1 MALINMKSLSKFLL
15 GTTVLSVVCA
25 FAAAPDVKAQERAP
39 TQTQAQG
46 QAQGESYQHVP
57 LPAQLPHG
65 VTVPDAQS
73 LQALIDDYRLEE
85 PLVVSKIKDNIYLA
99 RGGPG
104 RNVPNTGFVVGDSGV
119 ILVDNKNSLEAEKAV
134 LAEIAKVTDKPV
146 NTVIVLHSEHESG
159 IAALPPGLMIVAHDN
174 AKKEMEVSTA
184 RDKLP
189 SDYFPTKTVGRDETL
204 KIHGLRV
211 RLLHWAPAYT
221 GGDLIAYFPDQKVAF
236 GSDLVVTDFP
246 LGSTFIDLKEHGSAA
261 GWIENVK
268 GMLSLDA
275 DYYVSGHGGLFTKR
289 DLRTKLAFVE
299 EKWNKVK
306 ALAAQGKS
314 LDEVKAA
321 IAGSLERNPSMIEVM
336 YSELTSK
343 K

>member
-1 MALINMKSLSKFLL
+1 MNGVSKFAFSM
-15 GTTVLSVVCA
+15 TVAAVLCA
-25 FAAAPDVKAQERAP
+25 LATVAAPRP
-39 TQTQAQG
+39 PQTQG
-46 QAQGESYQHVP
+46 QSQAESYQHVP
-57 LPAQLPHG
+57 LPKELPHG
-65 VTVPDAQS
+65 VSPADAQS
-73 LQALIDDYRLEE
+73 LQNLIDDYRLEE

-104 RNVPNTGFVVGDSGV
+104 RNVPNAGFVVGSSGV
-119 ILVDNKNSLEAEKAV
+119 ILVDNKNSIETAKAV
-134 LAEIAKVTDKPV
+134 LAEIAKITPKPV
-146 NTVIVLHSEHESG
+146 TANIVLHSEHESG
-159 IAALPPGLMIVAHDN
+159 IAALPPGLTIIAHEN
-174 AKKEMEVSTA
+174 AKREMEVSTA
-184 RDKLP
+184 RDKIP
-189 SDYFPTKTVGRDETL
+189 SDYFPTKTVGKDETL
-204 KIHGLRV
+204 TIAGIRV

-268 GMLSLDA
+268 GMLTLDA
-275 DYYVSGHGGLFTKR
+275 EYYVSGHGALFSKR

-314 LDEVKAA
+314 LDEVKATMV
-321 IAGSLERNPSMIEVM
+321 GSLERNPNMTEVM
-336 YSELTSK
+336 YTELTTNK
-343 K
+343 Q